1 MIQRNFQS
9 PNLKERLEKK
19 NVNVYST
26 GLNGNIPLISDGFK
40 IEVLTEKDGL
50 APKKSKP

>member
-1 MIQRNFQS
+1 MSQTNFQS
-9 PNLKERLEKK
+9 PNLKERLEQK
-19 NVNVYST
+19 NANVYST
-26 GLNGNIPLISDGFK
+26 GLNGNILRTSDGSM